1 MPAADRSADTA
12 VEVPAAG
19 AGAGRHAQTEAAQT
33 DDAQTD
39 DAQPDDAQPDDA
51 AAVVAEPAARSTGTR
66 TDLRMLREQPAL
78 RARCVAAIVVPF
90 LAYALVLLVIGRTDV
105 FLLWIWIPM
114 VAAGVLFGSFLDA
127 AHRRAA

>member
-1 MPAADRSADTA
+1 MPAADLSADIA
-12 VEVPAAG
+12 VEVPAVV
-19 AGAGRHAQTEAAQT
+19 AGAGRHAQTDAAQT
-33 DDAQTD
+33 DA
-39 DAQPDDAQPDDA
+39 A
-51 AAVVAEPAARSTGTR
+51 AAVVAEPTAPRSTGTR
-66 TDLRMLREQPAL
+66 ADLRMLRDQPAL

>member
-1 MPAADRSADTA
+1 MPAADLSADTA

-33 DDAQTD
+33 EA
-39 DAQPDDAQPDDA
+39 AQPNDA

-66 TDLRMLREQPAL
+66 ADLRMLREQPAL

-105 FLLWIWIPM
+105 FLLWIWIPT

>member
-19 AGAGRHAQTEAAQT
+19 AGAGRHAHKEA
-33 DDAQTD
+33 
-39 DAQPDDAQPDDA
+39 AQPDDAQPDDA

-66 TDLRMLREQPAL
+66 ADLRMLREQPAR

-127 AHRRAA
+127 AQRRAA

>member
-1 MPAADRSADTA
+1 MGRHSRPDEPDEIPATDLSADTA
-12 VEVPAAG
+12 VEVPAVV
-19 AGAGRHAQTEAAQT
+19 AGAGRHAQPEAV
-33 DDAQTD
+33 
-39 DAQPDDAQPDDA
+39 QPDDA
-51 AAVVAEPAARSTGTR
+51 AAAAVVAAPAARSTGTR
-66 TDLRMLREQPAL
+66 ADLRMLRDQPAL

>member
-1 MPAADRSADTA
+1 
-12 VEVPAAG
+12 
-19 AGAGRHAQTEAAQT
+19 
-33 DDAQTD
+33 
-39 DAQPDDAQPDDA
+39 
-51 AAVVAEPAARSTGTR
+51 
-66 TDLRMLREQPAL
+66 MLRDQPAL

>member
-1 MPAADRSADTA
+1 MPAADLSADTA

-33 DDAQTD
+33 EA
-39 DAQPDDAQPDDA
+39 AQPNDA

-66 TDLRMLREQPAL
+66 ADLRMLREQPAL